1 MEVPISGW
9 IDKEI
14 VVSTHAADYY
24 SAMKKVG
31 NLAICTSMDEPWGHC
46 AKWNVRPRKTNA
58 M

>member
-31 NLAICTSMDEPWGHC
+31 NLAIFISVDGPWGQC
-46 AKWNVRPRKTNA
+46 TKWNVRPRKTNA
-58 M
+58 I